1 MAAENVDVYAG
12 ESLDDL
18 QSRLERLRQEGD
30 EVAAKIKEIKDA
42 ERHKVILK
50 IKELVRQYELHSN
63 EIFEDRNKGARL
75 VSSTD
80 KKMNK
85 EKVVKYKNVDGQT
98 WSGSSR
104 GRKPKWVKE
113 LQDKGEDINK
123 YLVTAVS
130 DVTR

>member
-1 MAAENVDVYAG
+1 MTAEKVDIYVG
-12 ESLDDL
+12 ENLNDL

-50 IKELVRQYELHSN
+50 IKELVQQYELHSN

-75 VSSTD
+75 VSSTE
-80 KKMNK
+80 KKMKK
-85 EKVVKYKNVDGQT
+85 EKVVKYRYVDGQV
-98 WSGSSR
+98 WSGSNR
-104 GRKPKWVKE
+104 GRKPKWVKD
-113 LQDKGEDINK
+113 LQDKGEDIEK
-123 YLVTAVS
+123 YLVSGVS